1 MLDDS
6 VECLSFCQVCD
17 HMFDNCLGSEVII
30 TIYFVV
36 QQASY
41 TKHHDMVSVKL
52 CPRCDHMPLYI
63 QQITTIGLDA
73 LSVASVHTT
82 EVCQPLMHFLWIL
95 YPLMCGR
102 LRHETL
108 LK

>member
-36 QQASY
+36 QQ
-41 TKHHDMVSVKL
+41 
-52 CPRCDHMPLYI
+52 
-63 QQITTIGLDA
+63 
-73 LSVASVHTT
+73 
-82 EVCQPLMHFLWIL
+82 
-95 YPLMCGR
+95 
-102 LRHETL
+102 LRQVIPSIMIWSA
-108 LK
+108 